1 MSSTWKNVW
10 VLWLCGVI
18 AAAAFGKFGPLLT
31 GLAHDRGFSLPAA
44 GWLSSMI
51 ELGGATGGLLAGGLV
66 RRLGSRGAIQGG
78 LLLLVLGS
86 AAECLPA
93 APGLWLGRV
102 GESLGYLL
110 VVVATPSL
118 MMQLT
123 THEERPHAMSLWST
137 FVPVGLALG
146 SVLSGLLA
154 PAIGLSGTL
163 LGWAIV
169 PAVAIL
175 LTFTLPRTVTVA
187 ADQTTPA
194 RLPGL
199 PVWWLCAAFFCCALL
214 FVGVVGL
221 LPTFLQ
227 TGAHLSLAASGG
239 VTGAAAFATVAGS
252 ALTSWRLRRDQSRF
266 SPGAIRD
273 LDLLGL
279 AVPAL
284 LLGWMYLSAPNLFLT
299 ALLAITALGLSGV
312 VPALLFAR
320 ISDAG
325 HREDGAHPAVINGIL
340 THFGATGSLL
350 GPPTLAFLSLH
361 AGWPAAAAFVV
372 VLSIGVFGFATLAQR
387 TPMHSA
393 R

>member
-1 MSSTWKNVW
+1 MSSTWKHIW
-10 VLWLCGVI
+10 VLWLCGVT
-18 AAAAFGKFGPLLT
+18 AAAEFGKFGPLLT
-31 GLAHDRGFSLPAA
+31 VLAHERGFSLPAA

-51 ELGGATGGLLAGGLV
+51 ELGGATCGLLAGGLV
-66 RRLGSRGAIQGG
+66 RRLGSRAAIQSG
-78 LLLLVLGS
+78 LLLLILGS

-123 THEERPHAMSLWST
+123 TPAERPHAMSLWST
-137 FVPVGLALG
+137 FVPVGLAAG
-146 SVLSGLLA
+146 SMLSGTLV

-163 LGWAIV
+163 AGWAAL
-169 PAVAIL
+169 PALMMA
-175 LTFTLPRTVTVA
+175 LTLRLPRTQAIA
-187 ADQTTPA
+187 AAPETGPT
-194 RLPGL
+194 RLPGA
-199 PVWWLCAAFFCCALL
+199 PVWWLCAAFFCCAVL

-227 TGAHLSLAASGG
+227 TTVHASVTWSGA
-239 VTGAAAFATVAGS
+239 VTGIAAFATVAGS
-252 ALTSWRLRRDQSRF
+252 AITSWRLRRDRSRF
-266 SPGAIRD
+266 SPAALRD

-279 AVPAL
+279 ALPAL
-284 LLGWMYLSAPNLFLT
+284 LLGGMYLSSSGPFLVP
-299 ALLAITALGLSGV
+299 LLAILALGLSGV

-325 HREDGAHPAVINGIL
+325 HRDGAAHPATINGVL
-340 THFGATGSLL
+340 THFGATGSLV
-350 GPPTLAFLSLH
+350 GPPSLALLSLH

-372 VLSIGVFGFATLAQR
+372 VLSLGVFGFAALAQR
-387 TPMHSA
+387 ALTRA
-393 R
+393 